1 VRRCSRAPF
10 VPLAAAGQVADW
22 QLDVRMPVNLTSA
35 IAASLGAG
43 AETRP
48 ATEDAIDP
56 VGVGV
61 VRGLR

>member
-1 VRRCSRAPF
+1 
-10 VPLAAAGQVADW
+10 
-22 QLDVRMPVNLTSA
+22 MPVNLTSA

-48 ATEDAIDP
+48 ATEDAVDP

-61 VRGLR
+61 VVVRGLR